1 MNAVVFIC
9 QKELKLFFD
18 SLFAYI
24 LLALFLG
31 ISGIF
36 TWMSD
41 TDIFIAGPT
50 SLSGFFSVGYWSMF
64 FFTLALTMRM
74 FTKASETERFDL
86 YNNKS
91 VSNLQLVLGKFLG
104 AYTLVTT
111 ALLFTLPYVFTLAYF
126 GNLDQGQVLSGYLAL
141 LLLSGAYIS
150 IGLWASSITGKKILA
165 FPLAITIGLFFHII
179 SALLA
184 SKLTGPLSALF
195 TYLSMSGHYE
205 RMARGVL
212 DSRDIIYFLSIMLI
226 GLILSVIFL
235 IRRNIVKAVSV

>member
-1 MNAVVFIC
+1 MNAVVVIC

-31 ISGIF
+31 ISGIL
-36 TWMSD
+36 TWITD
-41 TDIFIAGPT
+41 TEIFLFGYT
-50 SLSGFFSVGYWSMF
+50 TLRGFFSVAYWSMF
-64 FFTLALTMRM
+64 FFIPALTMRVL
-74 FTKASETERFDL
+74 TEARKTEQFDSHP
-86 YNNKS
+86 NQP
-91 VSNLQLVLGKFLG
+91 VSNLQVVLGKFLG
-104 AYTLVTT
+104 AHVTVT
-111 ALLFTLPYVFTLAYF
+111 IALLFTLPYVFTLAYF

>member
-1 MNAVVFIC
+1 
-9 QKELKLFFD
+9 
-18 SLFAYI
+18 
-24 LLALFLG
+24 
-31 ISGIF
+31 
-36 TWMSD
+36 
-41 TDIFIAGPT
+41 
-50 SLSGFFSVGYWSMF
+50 MF

-179 SALLA
+179 SGLLA